1 MCPVGL
7 CKTQNIEGGARQRIV
22 AAGSSQLHQFNKV
35 GQNLV
40 SGCSVQP
47 TVEIPSCTTLRF
59 LSFCAELSVKVGDT
73 RTPGLP
79 VKSGSGNTTTLEHDV
94 LSLRSNTHQLVLQR
108 SAIHSGTAKWVI
120 AQIGRRLVRLL
131 KTGSRQEEG
140 GMGLPFHLCGGILF

>member
-7 CKTQNIEGGARQRIV
+7 CKTQNIEGGARQRVV

-79 VKSGSGNTTTLEHDV
+79 VKSGSGKHDYARTRCAF
-94 LSLRSNTHQLVLQR
+94 SKIEYT
-108 SAIHSGTAKWVI
+108 SAGSPA
-120 AQIGRRLVRLL
+120 IGNSF
-131 KTGSRQEEG
+131 GSRQVGHRSDRSQACEALKDWVPAG
-140 GMGLPFHLCGGILF
+140 RWGMGLPFHLCGGILF